1 MTFYVLTYIPI
12 GYVAQLSLNN
22 LDSTRMSCASK
33 SLTHVVKFDGSNLPL
48 WRLGLDVALEEHDV
62 QSITDGTCICP
73 PEVILFIK
81 STLMDSVSIHSLLY
95 IDTDSIIYIN

>member
-62 QSITDGTCICP
+62 QSVTDGTCVCP
-73 PEVILFIK
+73 PGNPFSIK
-81 STLMDSVSIHSLLY
+81 STLILWTQSPSTVY
-95 IDTDSIIYIN
+95 YGVTQTQ

>member
-62 QSITDGTCICP
+62 QSVTDGTCVCP

-81 STLMDSVSIHSLLY
+81 STLLWTQSPSTVYYGL
-95 IDTDSIIYIN
+95 TQTQ

>member
-62 QSITDGTCICP
+62 QSVTDGTCVCP

-81 STLMDSVSIHSLLY
+81 STLLWTQSPSTVYY
-95 IDTDSIIYIN
+95 ILTQTQ

>member
-62 QSITDGTCICP
+62 QSVTDGTCVCP

-81 STLMDSVSIHSLLY
+81 STLMDPVSIQVTLQWNTSQP
-95 IDTDSIIYIN
+95 

>member
-1 MTFYVLTYIPI
+1 
-12 GYVAQLSLNN
+12 
-22 LDSTRMSCASK
+22 MSCASK

-62 QSITDGTCICP
+62 QSVTDGTCVCP

-81 STLMDSVSIHSLLY
+81 STLLWTQSPSTVYY
-95 IDTDSIIYIN
+95 ILTQTQ